1 MPPRISL
8 IIPVFNEQ
16 DAIQSVLSDLPEG
29 LLTEVIVVDNG
40 STDRTAQL
48 AREMGARVVVEARR
62 GYGSACL
69 AGIAAADSPDI
80 LAFIDGDYSDFPG
93 EITSVVDPIL
103 AGHADLV
110 IGSRVLG
117 EREPGALLPQAR
129 FGNWLATLLIEALF
143 GLRFTDLGPFR
154 AVTRCALEAM
164 RMADTTFGWT
174 VEMQVKAAL
183 LRLRVCEVPTR
194 YRRRIGVSKITGTL
208 QGTVRAG
215 CKILFTIFKHAAHPT
230 A

>member
-1 MPPRISL
+1 MAPRISL

-16 DAIQSVLSDLPEG
+16 EAIENVLQDLPQA
-29 LLTEVIVVDNG
+29 LLTEIIVVDNG

-48 AREMGARVVVEARR
+48 AREMGARVIEEPRK

-69 AGIAAADSPDI
+69 AGIAATDAPDI
-80 LAFIDGDYSDFPG
+80 ISFLDGDYSDFPD
-93 EITSVVDPIL
+93 ELPDIVRPIL
-103 AGHADLV
+103 QGHADLV

-143 GLRFTDLGPFR
+143 GVRFTDLGPFR
-154 AVTRCALEAM
+154 AVTKDALEAM
-164 RMADTTFGWT
+164 RMNDKTFGWT

-183 LRLRVCEVPTR
+183 LRLRVTEVPTR
-194 YRRRIGVSKITGTL
+194 YRRRIGLSKITGTV
-208 QGTVRAG
+208 QGTIRAG
-215 CKILFTIFKHAAHPT
+215 YKILFTIFKYAAHPT
-230 A
+230 P